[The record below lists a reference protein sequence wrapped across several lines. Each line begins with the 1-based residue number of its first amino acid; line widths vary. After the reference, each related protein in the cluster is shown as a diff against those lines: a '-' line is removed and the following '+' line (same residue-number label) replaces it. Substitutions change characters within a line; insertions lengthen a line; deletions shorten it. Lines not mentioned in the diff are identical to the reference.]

1 MIGFC
6 KHLKKKY
13 NSRIYI
19 YGTKNAKIFY
29 TDFLKKNIIEEFIG
43 CNVLH
48 EKLFQKVENPEKV
61 LKKSLKIENFID
73 SSLNLLRMTRR
84 DLGLGFYVGARFHP
98 KSPSSE
104 KASYLQTVNAY
115 CSLLEF
121 WISELKE
128 KKITVF
134 LNGLKE
140 EEFVCKALG
149 IPYRLLF
156 GSRIQNYWHWSLGMR
171 TEFPQV
177 KYQYNKLKNTS
188 FKSTNLTH
196 QYYQDQI
203 NKEVLFSSSPL
214 ISFLKKAIFQ
224 THKEIYDIVKGNS
237 SKKYFYFS
245 YLKYL
250 LNEFRHLKLLRSN
263 FVDQINSVSKKKFV
277 YFPLHT
283 EPEMSLHWMSPECFN
298 QIDVI
303 MSIARDLPSDT
314 YLVVKETIYSVGKR
328 DKSFYQQIKD
338 LKNTILLDVD
348 TNSLEIIKKSS
359 AVATISGSAGVEAAI
374 LGKPVLVFS
383 KYTFFDFL
391 PHVFNINSHND
402 NYKLLKKVLDK
413 NFINEKI
420 KSNGSRLQQAIINS
434 SFDMKKF
441 NQMYRDQF
449 GDDVMLRL
457 SDGLKKSFNNI
468 V

>member
-1 MIGFC
+1 
-6 KHLKKKY
+6 
-13 NSRIYI
+13 
-19 YGTKNAKIFY
+19 
-29 TDFLKKNIIEEFIG
+29 
-43 CNVLH
+43 
-48 EKLFQKVENPEKV
+48 
-61 LKKSLKIENFID
+61 
-73 SSLNLLRMTRR
+73 
-84 DLGLGFYVGARFHP
+84 
-98 KSPSSE
+98 
-104 KASYLQTVNAY
+104 
-115 CSLLEF
+115 
-121 WISELKE
+121 
-128 KKITVF
+128 
-134 LNGLKE
+134 
-140 EEFVCKALG
+140 
-149 IPYRLLF
+149 
-156 GSRIQNYWHWSLGMR
+156 
-171 TEFPQV
+171 
-177 KYQYNKLKNTS
+177 
-188 FKSTNLTH
+188 
-196 QYYQDQI
+196 
-203 NKEVLFSSSPL
+203 
-214 ISFLKKAIFQ
+214 
-224 THKEIYDIVKGNS
+224 
-237 SKKYFYFS
+237 
-245 YLKYL
+245 
-250 LNEFRHLKLLRSN
+250 
-263 FVDQINSVSKKKFV
+263 
-277 YFPLHT
+277 
-283 EPEMSLHWMSPECFN
+283 
-298 QIDVI
+298 

-374 LGKPVLVFS
+374 LGKPVFVFS